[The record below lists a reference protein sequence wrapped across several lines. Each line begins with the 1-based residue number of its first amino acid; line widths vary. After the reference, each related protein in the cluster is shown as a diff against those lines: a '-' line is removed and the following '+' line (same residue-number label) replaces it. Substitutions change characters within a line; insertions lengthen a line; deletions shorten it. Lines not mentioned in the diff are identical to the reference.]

1 MKRWWRVAFKVHL
14 SVTMKRLTRYKQKV
28 VLAAML
34 EGKKY
39 ALQNRLRAVSLF
51 FLVRRANRPRHP
63 STSNMAANTNHTS
76 LEKSTCHK
84 ISLLNMLPLK
94 FPLQDN
100 FLCAL
105 SIFVINRIPSHFL
118 KEALVTWPLSASG
131 LFASTTSDQTNYPDL
146 DSDLSSLWNYYNR
159 FSDVC
164 QGQTSWDVTVSP

>member
-1 MKRWWRVAFKVHL
+1 MVAG
-14 SVTMKRLTRYKQKV
+14 SVYSTSERNYETFNKIQAKSIFGRHVGGQ
-28 VLAAML
+28 
-34 EGKKY
+34 EY

-76 LEKSTCHK
+76 LEKSTCYK

-118 KEALVTWPLSASG
+118 KEALVT
-131 LFASTTSDQTNYPDL
+131 
-146 DSDLSSLWNYYNR
+146 
-159 FSDVC
+159 
-164 QGQTSWDVTVSP
+164 